1 MTTKLSHAADQKPQR
16 ILCGH
21 GVSDGMA
28 IGTAFLYQ
36 DCLLLESEIQKIHA
50 GQVDDEYN
58 RIHTA
63 IEWVVGD
70 LNETACRVGDEIGQR
85 NAEIFTAQAQML
97 TDSTLHQRF
106 YDKLKT
112 EQINAEQVVKQVLR
126 QQANLFRAM
135 EDDSFQH
142 IEDDIVD
149 LTRRL
154 IRRLFGIHAHVLEKT
169 PENSIL
175 VASRLLPSDTV
186 HLSRHSALGIIT
198 EFGGVASHTALLAR
212 GMGIP
217 AITGIKNVPGDIDA
231 NDVLIADG
239 NSGQLIVNPTVD
251 TLKDYARAIARQ
263 RSQLGRIQ
271 SKFPGSVT
279 TADGAELL
287 VMANVGSRE
296 DTERAIKNGADGI
309 GLFRTGE
316 IYLALQTLPTEEFLY
331 KTLRHALTPAGNRP
345 CTIRLPDIGSDKHLP
360 FLNFT
365 QEVDPALGLRGIRLL
380 KKYPNMLEA
389 QLRVYLRL
397 SKEMDVRIL
406 VPMVTDSGEMKWVRD
421 QLSRVAAE
429 IEIPAP
435 PLGAMV
441 ETPAAVLCIEEI
453 LTWCDFI
460 NIGTND
466 LTQYTL
472 AAGRE
477 NLTVEAYYNDSHP
490 AVLRL
495 LKMIIEAKPQIPVGI
510 CGELSSNTEM
520 LPQLIA
526 MGYRIFS
533 VAPPQIAK
541 VKNAIN
547 NLPTGQRVFEQA

>member
-1 MTTKLSHAADQKPQR
+1 MTIELSHTSHQRPQR
-16 ILCGH
+16 ILCGQ
-21 GVSDGMA
+21 GISDGMA

-36 DCLLLESEIQKIHA
+36 DCLLLESEIQKIETS
-50 GQVDDEYN
+50 QIDDEYK

-63 IEWVVGD
+63 IELVVGD
-70 LNETACRVGDEIGQR
+70 LTETACRVGDEIGQR

-97 TDSTLHQRF
+97 TDPTLHQQF

-126 QQANLFRAM
+126 QQANIFRSM

-142 IEDDIVD
+142 IEDDIID

-154 IRRLFGIHAHVLEKT
+154 LRRLFGIHAHVLEKT

-186 HLSRHSALGIIT
+186 HLPRHSALGIIT

-217 AITGIKNVPGDIDA
+217 AITGIKNVLEDIVA
-231 NDVLIADG
+231 NDILIADG
-239 NSGQLIVNPTVD
+239 YSGQLISNPTAD
-251 TLKDYARAIARQ
+251 TLGDYTRAIEKH
-263 RSQLGRIQ
+263 RSHAINIQ
-271 SKFPGSVT
+271 FKYPESVT
-279 TADGAELL
+279 TPNGVEVL
-287 VMANVGSRE
+287 VMANVGSHE
-296 DTERAIKNGADGI
+296 DTERAMKNGANGI

-316 IYLALQTLPTEEFLY
+316 IYLAQQTLPTEEFLFE
-331 KTLRHALTPAGNRP
+331 TLRHALTPVGNKP
-345 CTIRLPDIGSDKHLP
+345 CIIRLPDIGSDKHLP
-360 FLNFT
+360 FLNLT

-380 KKYPNMLEA
+380 KKYPNMLET

-397 SKEMDVRIL
+397 SREMDIRIL
-406 VPMVTDSGEMKWVRD
+406 VPMVTDAGEMKWMRD

-429 IEIPAP
+429 MEIPVP

-441 ETPAAVLCIEEI
+441 ETPAAVLCIGEI
-453 LTWCDFI
+453 LTWCDFF

-477 NLTVEAYYNDSHP
+477 NLSVEAYYNDAHP

-495 LKMIIEAKPQIPVGI
+495 LEMIIQAKPQIPFGI
-510 CGELSSNTEM
+510 CGELASNTEM
-520 LPQLIA
+520 LPRLID
-526 MGYRIFS
+526 MGYRLFS

-547 NLPTGQRVFEQA
+547 NLATGG